1 MDTYIHTLRESAPFF
16 WSDILPILPPDWVPT
31 RRRFDNVSARIQ
43 ARASW
48 FRPATAVLRLGC
60 QSLPC
65 PACQPLSGLDWRGW
79 KTSTMGAWFPRGG
92 FCLSGLA
99 PHALT
104 APSRCDAAPRPPSL
118 SICGHPERGEPSTS
132 KRGELPRGCAL
143 GTSRSLLATCWLCPM
158 VPGCQPASPF
168 KPASTNRGEQ
178 GGACFSD
185 PETPCFLIPRAPK
198 DNLLRAGAVV
208 GSLANPWYV
217 DLCVD
222 RIHCGG
228 VAGSVG
234 THLDS
239 GSTPTFT
246 VLLHQ

>member
-1 MDTYIHTLRESAPFF
+1 MDTYIHTFRESAPFF

-48 FRPATAVLRLGC
+48 FRPATVVLRLGRQKPPMSC
-60 QSLPC
+60 MSTPEWLRL
-65 PACQPLSGLDWRGW
+65 ARLENIYHGSMVSAWR
-79 KTSTMGAWFPRGG
+79 F
-92 FCLSGLA
+92 LSGLA

-104 APSRCDAAPRPPSL
+104 APPRCDAARRPPTL

-143 GTSRSLLATCWLCPM
+143 GTSRSSLATCWLCPM

-168 KPASTNRGEQ
+168 ETASANRGEQ

-185 PETPCFLIPRAPK
+185 PETPCFESFVPQKI
-198 DNLLRAGAVV
+198 
-208 GSLANPWYV
+208 
-217 DLCVD
+217 
-222 RIHCGG
+222 
-228 VAGSVG
+228 
-234 THLDS
+234 
-239 GSTPTFT
+239 TF
-246 VLLHQ
+246 